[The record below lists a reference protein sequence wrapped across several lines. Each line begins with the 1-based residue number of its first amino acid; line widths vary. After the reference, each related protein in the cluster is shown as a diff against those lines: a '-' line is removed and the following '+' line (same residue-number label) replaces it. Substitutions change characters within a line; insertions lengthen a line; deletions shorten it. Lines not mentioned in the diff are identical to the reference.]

1 MVLNV
6 TWKGQR
12 KQTKQTQ
19 ITADNANNE
28 QSPKQLKINNG
39 SPLIESQLDDF
50 QLVSMPKASD

>member
-39 SPLIESQLDDF
+39 SPLVESQLDDF
-50 QLVSMPKASD
+50 